1 MHVNLPAGNDF
12 NSTQGTTDSSNLVW
26 RAGNSAPNVRFT
38 VPIINDDIP
47 EPNEV
52 LEIEIRCEDN
62 GNCYIPQQ
70 IYTITIIDDQ
80 GTYNSR
86 HSCLVLCA

>member
-38 VPIINDDIP
+38 VPIINDDTL
-47 EPNEV
+47 EPDEV
-52 LEIEIRCEDN
+52 LEIEIQCENN